1 MLISLSGMVSQLD
14 TIAAS
19 EADQSRASDLH
30 QTATSLQI
38 AAWALST
45 LQQSVHGF
53 YGAVS
58 ARQIMRCNAQIMP
71 QHASLCWLA
80 VVKIVPISV
89 ISYITLLVYWFAYT
103 WECRGNHA
111 KYFSVWHLWSGE
123 KLHGGDSW
131 FPEPSHHRLCSHRDH
146 AGQSGESLGLK

>member
-1 MLISLSGMVSQLD
+1 MLISLSGMASQLD

-19 EADQSRASDLH
+19 EADESRASDLH

-58 ARQIMRCNAQIMP
+58 LRQIMRCNAQIMP
-71 QHASLCWLA
+71 QHAAFAAPWLA
-80 VVKIVPISV
+80 RCGEN
-89 ISYITLLVYWFAYT
+89 SYVCLIGLLKNV
-103 WECRGNHA
+103 
-111 KYFSVWHLWSGE
+111 
-123 KLHGGDSW
+123 
-131 FPEPSHHRLCSHRDH
+131 
-146 AGQSGESLGLK
+146 

>member
-1 MLISLSGMVSQLD
+1 MLISLSGMASQLD

-58 ARQIMRCNAQIMP
+58 ARQIMRCNAQIM
-71 QHASLCWLA
+71 QATTC
-80 VVKIVPISV
+80 
-89 ISYITLLVYWFAYT
+89 ITLLACCGENFSHFCHFLHHFISVLV
-103 WECRGNHA
+103 CLLGNVA
-111 KYFSVWHLWSGE
+111 LTMQNTF
-123 KLHGGDSW
+123 
-131 FPEPSHHRLCSHRDH
+131 
-146 AGQSGESLGLK
+146 QSGICGQEKSSTAEILGSLSQAITGYVPIVTMLGNQVRVWD

>member
-1 MLISLSGMVSQLD
+1 MLISLSGMASQLD

-19 EADQSRASDLH
+19 EADQTRASDLH

-58 ARQIMRCNAQIMP
+58 ARQKM
-71 QHASLCWLA
+71 H
-80 VVKIVPISV
+80 
-89 ISYITLLVYWFAYT
+89 
-103 WECRGNHA
+103 
-111 KYFSVWHLWSGE
+111 HLW
-123 KLHGGDSW
+123 
-131 FPEPSHHRLCSHRDH
+131 RLW
-146 AGQSGESLGLK
+146 